1 MSYVRSIYAPYVQGL
16 FMIKVFY
23 INVNKSFVFLSGEF
37 FLRFHNLPC
46 ESSESF
52 DLIFFNDVFFFFF
65 IFLRALTIY
74 FALQADFDSY

>member
-23 INVNKSFVFLSGEF
+23 INVNKSLVFLSGEF

-65 IFLRALTIY
+65 LFFY
-74 FALQADFDSY
+74 FFKSFNHLFCFAS